1 MATSFTSPRR
11 SAGFAIAL
19 LLMVLGLP
27 RPAEAQSSGPLVTAS
42 SPVGLNHPTG
52 WGTILQTAIDTNG
65 DWLVEEYPDG
75 GLFEFPANGGPMITL
90 VPLGGLGSIS
100 GYQNPAVLL
109 DPNNNLYVGGNWN
122 NCLLMFPYNPA
133 TRTWSTLSVL
143 TASNNSADECG
154 TAPYTFA
161 QYGIF
166 GFSPYYFQPWGIAIG
181 NNNNIIVGSQNS
193 GNFIFSMAVQSAWS
207 NPSVTQ
213 SSSSTFEIISSMTKR
228 PTSIA
233 VDPEGDIFFVEDSG
247 GLPGVYEITAAQV
260 AAGQAGN
267 VLTTD
272 AGLPRV
278 DPDLP
283 NVTGVITDPSG
294 NLYISDG
301 SEGVFVVPNPSG
313 TPETSA
319 AYQVSAVPAQGEVA
333 IDWARN
339 ILYVPTTQKQ
349 NNGQADVAKV
359 YLSYAELGSSP
370 VQTMTA
376 DVPVSYTFN
385 GSVTPANFVVVED
398 GNTTPD
404 FSIDPTSALNT
415 CSAGAAYAAGKSCS
429 VAINF
434 TPHSVGS
441 ISAKLLMLDKNGNV
455 LASTGLHG
463 TGTGALMQASPALE
477 SNLGASGSLN
487 KPSQV
492 AVDGRGN
499 VYVADAGKG
508 AVLMYAAG
516 AGSPATAKNI
526 GTGLTAPT
534 GVAVDGAG
542 DVFIADSGKVYE
554 VPFGPTGLNAGG
566 QVVLASG
573 LGGNLQLAADGLGNV
588 YVADPSNARVVK
600 LSKLGQTGPAIVAQS
615 ETMMTTGFT
624 VPSAVAVDSNNNLY
638 VIDGANLFEVAGGAG
653 APTALMNTLSGATG
667 VAVDAS
673 GAVYIS
679 STGGSERIPL
689 VNGALA
695 PGSATAVAAGVTSPT
710 SIALDQASNIYLT
723 DGSALDVHLVS
734 VNGSLNFAPFTAPNQ
749 SAVLTA
755 MVTNTGNA
763 PLTVTGYSATHPVVD
778 TVPVTDF
785 TAADGTCVA
794 SSPVAPG
801 AACEVAVTLN
811 PGPGEQGPL
820 SSQISF
826 AGNAVNAPVIDASGT
841 GAALAVPR
849 LNATVAS
856 SAQAIDAP
864 VTVNVSQQ
872 TGGAAPSGQVA
883 VTFTSWVAKLGSCPA
898 NQTCGPVP
906 VPVQVTVTGT
916 LNSSGAAS
924 FHLSPIMA
932 GSQAITVEYIGDR
945 TFGRSTMTVNATI
958 AKSQITSLTLDP
970 NPPSYLPFV
979 LESGS
984 VSGSIPYDGSQ
995 AYWQY
1000 SLPVTINTAAGV
1012 PTGTITFMDNSS
1024 TCPPG
1029 TSANGQGAAICA
1041 LTNYSGVACPAQTT
1055 VSTNSGDGIQ
1065 FIVNSGANANSAS
1078 AQFITGC
1085 LPMPQNTTYTPV
1097 ISTHYITPVYSGDA
1111 NFQGFTGTEPQL
1123 YQALR
1128 SPLVA
1133 ITASPSTLSVP
1144 KGSSASTT
1152 LTLTSLLGY
1161 GFAGKNGQLNDYNFP
1176 VTLTCDNLPPH
1187 SECSFTYPST
1197 VNPNQPTA
1205 PNSVQ
1210 IPCSGTTAA
1219 ADNCLPGTVT
1229 MTINTNVAVGTTTS
1243 RNAAAASVTLA
1254 SLFGAGML
1262 GLFFRRRAFAK
1273 AGWLPMIVLMIVGCA
1288 LAVSLSACS
1297 TANLSPQAQ
1306 LSTSSGTYAVTVTA
1320 QQVGYQC
1327 VPQSGPGSNCTTPGG
1342 GEGVGVYGSENQVS
1356 LPFYVNV
1363 SVQ

>member
-1 MATSFTSPRR
+1 MHSGDAAALLGVHLQQSTDSRKRRPGHHRSYDQHERACERRRECFPRAAGAVVAGRSDRDRAAGAHCPAQTAQRISGDAVHGLYVVGPVPGHHGVYECRLFHAAAGAQGDHARGHLQRPDHYLRPGELAAEFAEISGVRAACDCAVKPMRSRQAKRRPAGAPYSSMSLGRRDAMSAAGIEKSALGGIAMATSFTSPRR

-90 VPLGGLGSIS
+90 VPLGGLGSIN

-441 ISAKLLMLDKNGNV
+441 ISAKLQMLDKNGNV

-624 VPSAVAVDSNNNLY
+624 APSAVAVDSNNNLY
-638 VIDGANLFEVAGGAG
+638 VIDGANLF
-653 APTALMNTLSGATG
+653 
-667 VAVDAS
+667 
-673 GAVYIS
+673 
-679 STGGSERIPL
+679 
-689 VNGALA
+689 
-695 PGSATAVAAGVTSPT
+695 
-710 SIALDQASNIYLT
+710 
-723 DGSALDVHLVS
+723 
-734 VNGSLNFAPFTAPNQ
+734 
-749 SAVLTA
+749 
-755 MVTNTGNA
+755 
-763 PLTVTGYSATHPVVD
+763 
-778 TVPVTDF
+778 
-785 TAADGTCVA
+785 
-794 SSPVAPG
+794 
-801 AACEVAVTLN
+801 
-811 PGPGEQGPL
+811 
-820 SSQISF
+820 
-826 AGNAVNAPVIDASGT
+826 
-841 GAALAVPR
+841 
-849 LNATVAS
+849 
-856 SAQAIDAP
+856 
-864 VTVNVSQQ
+864 
-872 TGGAAPSGQVA
+872 
-883 VTFTSWVAKLGSCPA
+883 
-898 NQTCGPVP
+898 
-906 VPVQVTVTGT
+906 
-916 LNSSGAAS
+916 
-924 FHLSPIMA
+924 
-932 GSQAITVEYIGDR
+932 
-945 TFGRSTMTVNATI
+945 
-958 AKSQITSLTLDP
+958 
-970 NPPSYLPFV
+970 
-979 LESGS
+979 
-984 VSGSIPYDGSQ
+984 
-995 AYWQY
+995 
-1000 SLPVTINTAAGV
+1000 
-1012 PTGTITFMDNSS
+1012 
-1024 TCPPG
+1024 
-1029 TSANGQGAAICA
+1029 
-1041 LTNYSGVACPAQTT
+1041 
-1055 VSTNSGDGIQ
+1055 
-1065 FIVNSGANANSAS
+1065 
-1078 AQFITGC
+1078 
-1085 LPMPQNTTYTPV
+1085 
-1097 ISTHYITPVYSGDA
+1097 
-1111 NFQGFTGTEPQL
+1111 
-1123 YQALR
+1123 
-1128 SPLVA
+1128 
-1133 ITASPSTLSVP
+1133 
-1144 KGSSASTT
+1144 
-1152 LTLTSLLGY
+1152 
-1161 GFAGKNGQLNDYNFP
+1161 
-1176 VTLTCDNLPPH
+1176 
-1187 SECSFTYPST
+1187 
-1197 VNPNQPTA
+1197 
-1205 PNSVQ
+1205 
-1210 IPCSGTTAA
+1210 
-1219 ADNCLPGTVT
+1219 
-1229 MTINTNVAVGTTTS
+1229 
-1243 RNAAAASVTLA
+1243 
-1254 SLFGAGML
+1254 
-1262 GLFFRRRAFAK
+1262 
-1273 AGWLPMIVLMIVGCA
+1273 
-1288 LAVSLSACS
+1288 
-1297 TANLSPQAQ
+1297 
-1306 LSTSSGTYAVTVTA
+1306 
-1320 QQVGYQC
+1320 
-1327 VPQSGPGSNCTTPGG
+1327 
-1342 GEGVGVYGSENQVS
+1342 
-1356 LPFYVNV
+1356 
-1363 SVQ
+1363 